1 MSIHQKQEWKKL
13 NGYLYVDD
21 GLVAITDLEEFEE
34 FIDDLK
40 SGFKIT
46 PKQADYFLG
55 FKIYAFE
62 DGSIKI
68 N

>member
-1 MSIHQKQEWKKL
+1 M
-13 NGYLYVDD
+13 YVDD